1 VLSAGGN
8 GAIQVMY
15 VQSGRH
21 ARHFLVNQPAAF
33 DGRLVVG
40 LYREQIVMTKWGTHG
55 ILGGGKVCFLE
66 TGDMLNGANWIPVT
80 RLKSFL
86 LRADSIIRARS
97 HPEAFA
103 GPTRWKVRPKCLD
116 STRRAYATGMAS
128 ICPERRHP
136 ALSIQTNAARSR
148 STCSLAL
155 HSRCQRCVLVAR
167 VIKTDESLL
176 FTTQDTCAL
185 RHLTPRHTRL
195 ARFAMNSTAILL

>member
-116 STRRAYATGMAS
+116 STRRAYVTGMFRTSES
-128 ICPERRHP
+128 INHG
-136 ALSIQTNAARSR
+136 RSGK
-148 STCSLAL
+148 
-155 HSRCQRCVLVAR
+155 H
-167 VIKTDESLL
+167 II
-176 FTTQDTCAL
+176 
-185 RHLTPRHTRL
+185 
-195 ARFAMNSTAILL
+195 TAIRGQMVLPSKSDSTPLTNHTESR